1 MPCICFRVGKGL
13 VLMHDELK
21 DALRKH
27 LIHTGF
33 TYSSEREPFGEPT
46 LTRSVNVDILLD
58 CVTEFLIGAGY
69 ASDTKATI

>member
-1 MPCICFRVGKGL
+1 
-13 VLMHDELK
+13 MHDELK

-33 TYSSEREPFGEPT
+33 TFSSEREPFGEPT

-58 CVTEFLIGAGY
+58 CVVEFLIGAGY
-69 ASDTKATI
+69 ASDTKATV

>member
-1 MPCICFRVGKGL
+1 
-13 VLMHDELK
+13 MHDELK

-69 ASDTKATI
+69 ASDTKATL